1 MAAIVSQPTTRNRL
15 TEFPPDR
22 TAGRDLNGLGSL
34 SGVPVRERGDGPSAS
49 AFSAIYRD
57 YSPVVLGYV
66 KAHGVEDA
74 EAVTQDV
81 FLALL
86 PQLATT
92 TGGAAGIRTLIFSIA
107 HARCVD
113 NHRRR
118 TRQPDLVE
126 YQADADHRL
135 SASAEDTVLASHSHD
150 GTLSILA
157 ILGEDQREVLFLR
170 IIADLPLEQVATIM
184 QKSVGAVKQL
194 QRRALLT
201 LKEHPAVEVWKSQ

>member
-1 MAAIVSQPTTRNRL
+1 M
-15 TEFPPDR
+15 TEFPIDR
-22 TAGRDLNGLGSL
+22 KAGPDLNGLGPPF
-34 SGVPVRERGDGPSAS
+34 GVPSRQRGKRADAS
-49 AFSAIYRD
+49 AFNSIYRD
-57 YSPVVLGYV
+57 YASVVLGYV
-66 KAHGVEDA
+66 GAHGVEDA

-86 PQLATT
+86 PQLPMAR
-92 TGGAAGIRTLIFSIA
+92 GGASGVRTLIFSIA

-113 NHRRR
+113 NHRRSS
-118 TRQPDLVE
+118 RQPDTIE
-126 YQADADHRL
+126 YEADADDRR
-135 SASAEDTVLASHSHD
+135 SMSAEDAVLASAGHD
-150 GTLSILA
+150 GALTILA
-157 ILGEDQREVLFLR
+157 ILGDDQREVLFLR

>member
-1 MAAIVSQPTTRNRL
+1 VAAASPLSTPRDRL
-15 TEFPPDR
+15 TEFPTDR
-22 TAGRDLNGLGSL
+22 TAGPDLSGLGPL
-34 SGVPVRERGDGPSAS
+34 SGARGRRLDAS
-49 AFSAIYRD
+49 AFDTIYRD

-86 PQLATT
+86 PQLATAR
-92 TGGAAGIRTLIFSIA
+92 GGAAGIRTLLFSIA

-118 TRQPDLVE
+118 ARQPDLIE
-126 YQADADHRL
+126 YHADADRRS
-135 SASAEDTVLASHSHD
+135 SASAEDAVLASVGYD
-150 GTLSILA
+150 GALSILA

-170 IIADLPLEQVATIM
+170 IIADLPLDQVATIM

-194 QRRALLT
+194 QRRALLA

>member
-1 MAAIVSQPTTRNRL
+1 M
-15 TEFPPDR
+15 TELPFDR
-22 TAGRDLNGLGSL
+22 KTGPDLNGLGPP
-34 SGVPVRERGDGPSAS
+34 SGAPVRERGGRADAS
-49 AFSAIYRD
+49 AFNAIYRD

-66 KAHGVEDA
+66 KAHGVDDA

-86 PQLATT
+86 PKLATA

-113 NHRRR
+113 SHRRR
-118 TRQPDLVE
+118 SRQPDLLE
-126 YQADADHRL
+126 YEADTDSRR
-135 SASAEDTVLASHSHD
+135 SASAEDTVLASHGHD
-150 GTLSILA
+150 GALSILA

-194 QRRALLT
+194 QRRALLV